1 MKSKKMITMVL
12 AALSIAGGAM
22 GAQAQTVEELS
33 QEMDNRTN
41 TLITAINNVAT
52 NLEGVQTNIETNLGN
67 VAEMAQDGL
76 DKANQKIDTNAGNIT
91 QNQQDIA
98 ENKQAIADEAS
109 QREAADQAIQTE
121 MDTRTN
127 NLIGAINTV
136 ATNLQTNLEGV
147 QKNIETNL
155 KDVADMAQDG
165 LDEANQKI
173 DTNAGNIKQ
182 NQQDIA
188 DNAAAIKKIQDNWSD
203 SERAF
208 NAETVQQIDANTKN
222 IADEKEAREAADE
235 VLQQG
240 IDAET
245 ANRVAADNALDS
257 RISHVETDAN
267 KGIAKATALA
277 ALHPLDYDPDNKF
290 DVAAAGGFYKGEKA
304 FALGAFYRPNRNMM
318 VSLATSLSSGDN
330 AYNVGVTFKV
340 GKAGKRAESGVSTAE
355 LYAMIG
361 AMQEKMDQQQKR
373 IEELEANQAK

>member
-188 DNAAAIKKIQDNWSD
+188 DNAAAIKTIQDNWSD

-277 ALHPLDYDPDNKF
+277 ALHPLDYDPNNKF

>member
-121 MDTRTN
+121 MDN
-127 NLIGAINTV
+127 
-136 ATNLQTNLEGV
+136 
-147 QKNIETNL
+147 
-155 KDVADMAQDG
+155 
-165 LDEANQKI
+165 
-173 DTNAGNIKQ
+173 
-182 NQQDIA
+182 
-188 DNAAAIKKIQDNWSD
+188 
-203 SERAF
+203 
-208 NAETVQQIDANTKN
+208 
-222 IADEKEAREAADE
+222 
-235 VLQQG
+235 
-240 IDAET
+240 
-245 ANRVAADNALDS
+245 

-304 FALGAFYRPNRNMM
+304 FALGAFYRPNRNVML
-318 VSLATSLSSGDN
+318 SLASTVSGGDN
-330 AYNVGVTFKV
+330 AYNVGATFKI
-340 GKAGKRAESGVSTAE
+340 GKAGKRSEAGVSTAE
-355 LYAMIG
+355 LYAIIG

>member
-1 MKSKKMITMVL
+1 MKSKKMVTMVL
-12 AALSIAGGAM
+12 ATLSIAGSAM
-22 GAQAQTVEELS
+22 GVQAQTVEELS

-67 VAEMAQDGL
+67 VADMAQDGL

-121 MDTRTN
+121 MDNRTN
-127 NLIGAINTV
+127 TLITAINNV
-136 ATNLQTNLEGV
+136 ATNLEGV

-155 KDVADMAQDG
+155 QDVADMAQNG

-188 DNAAAIKKIQDNWSD
+188 DNAAAIKTIQENWSD

-208 NAETVQQIDANTKN
+208 NAETVQQIDANTKD
-222 IADEKEAREAADE
+222 IANEKEAREAADE